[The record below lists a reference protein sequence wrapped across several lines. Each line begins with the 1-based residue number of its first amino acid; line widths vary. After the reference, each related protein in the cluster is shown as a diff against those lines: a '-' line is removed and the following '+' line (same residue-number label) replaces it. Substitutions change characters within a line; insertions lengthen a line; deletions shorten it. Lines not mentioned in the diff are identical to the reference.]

1 MDPNKPELEYWHDTI
16 HRRLIKFTCPDGD
29 ISKKG
34 KGDLNLIEKRP
45 LIQKKEHM
53 DSGPERFSVLNRRG
67 TCSDSLENVLT
78 EPGEPFESQMNRN
91 QENIELKTFL
101 SNSRNFVNQSTIS
114 NRFLKGKN
122 EFRRKIMNI
131 QKFLH
136 KTGHR
141 DSKIGQPMSFES
153 NRIFNRKNSAKTCMN
168 GGTIPAFDLGHFS
181 ESPDAGKADHDGKN
195 LDAKG
200 CKRRISENGLA
211 HARAISEDPRA
222 KANGTNL
229 YNTIQTS
236 PIYQT
241 IDNIEQTAKAIK
253 SYL

>member
-1 MDPNKPELEYWHDTI
+1 MDPNTPELEYWHDTI
-16 HRRLIKFTCPDGD
+16 HRRLIKFYCPDRD

-45 LIQKKEHM
+45 PIQKIEHM
-53 DSGPERFSVLNRRG
+53 DSGPERFSGLNRRG
-67 TCSDSLENVLT
+67 TCSDSLENVLI
-78 EPGEPFESQMNRN
+78 EREEPFESQMNRN

-122 EFRRKIMNI
+122 ESRRKILNI

-168 GGTIPAFDLGHFS
+168 GGTIPAFDLGLFS
-181 ESPDAGKADHDGKN
+181 ESHDAGKADRDGKN
-195 LDAKG
+195 FDAKG
-200 CKRRISENGLA
+200 CKRRISEDG
-211 HARAISEDPRA
+211 
-222 KANGTNL
+222 
-229 YNTIQTS
+229 
-236 PIYQT
+236 
-241 IDNIEQTAKAIK
+241 
-253 SYL
+253 